1 MSGVS
6 LEETGDTPYNFLTPY
21 ETPYIYY
28 LPNPIK
34 KSKPLKTLAVT
45 HFIL

>member
-6 LEETGDTPYNFLTPY
+6 LEGTGDTPYNLPTPY

-28 LPNPIK
+28 LPSPTK
-34 KSKPLKTLAVT
+34 KSNHLKTLAIT
-45 HFIL
+45 RFIL